1 MKYIVAFL
9 IEKTGGISLVVAGSW
24 MMHAVVMK
32 AIPAFVLENLT
43 LLAIWAWM
51 GPVIAGIMIT
61 AGLYVLLRNQIR
73 AFVRKLER
81 REI

>member
-9 IEKTGGISLVVAGSW
+9 IEKIGAIALIMAGSL
-24 MMHAVVMK
+24 MMHAVATK

-51 GPVIAGIMIT
+51 GPAVAGIMIT

-81 REI
+81 GEI

>member
-9 IEKTGGISLVVAGSW
+9 TERIGAIALVIAGSW
-24 MMHAVVMK
+24 LMSAVVTK
-32 AIPAFVLENLT
+32 SIPEIVTKNVG
-43 LLAIWAWM
+43 LLGIWAWM
-51 GPVIAGIMIT
+51 GPLVAGILIT

-81 REI
+81 GEI